1 MVVQLTL
8 DEQSAAAAAVTC
20 DGRLQPATDPTK
32 RPKPAKPLLDAD
44 VEPGIIGLVYLCIR
58 GNIYAMSKLTRHAE
72 IRNLISDDEIASQD
86 ELRRKLFRLGHRVT
100 QATLSRDIHE
110 LGLLKTPEGYKLPQ
124 GEESDL
130 ALPSIERLIQTFV
143 YEVRT
148 ALNQVVIRTSAGSAQ
163 PVSAAIDA
171 EDWDEVVGTIGGD
184 DTILAVT
191 TDSRA
196 AEKLAQRLR
205 KMMA

>member
-1 MVVQLTL
+1 
-8 DEQSAAAAAVTC
+8 
-20 DGRLQPATDPTK
+20 
-32 RPKPAKPLLDAD
+32 
-44 VEPGIIGLVYLCIR
+44 
-58 GNIYAMSKLTRHAE
+58 MSKLSRHAA
-72 IRNLISDDEIASQD
+72 IRSLISDSEIASQD

-110 LGLLKTPEGYKLPQ
+110 IGLLKTSEGYQLPQ
-124 GEESDL
+124 GEEGDL

-148 ALNQVVIRTSAGSAQ
+148 ALNQVVIKTSAGSAQ
-163 PVSAAIDA
+163 PVSAAMDA

-184 DTILAVT
+184 DTILAIAN
-191 TDSRA
+191 DSRA